1 MKITVN
7 LNQSSVRSAIAKLQ
21 KAKSQLP
28 TMLNELL
35 MQSCEALI
43 VLANQNL
50 EWVGIGDAVKEK
62 IKLSWSYT
70 VKNGV
75 ATLINSYQKAVY
87 VEFGTGIVGEENP
100 HKMASSA
107 GYEYNVDSPYKDE
120 QGRWTF
126 YADLEELDLPIKGD
140 DRADITYFNEPNRN
154 STRMLIRTSGAPAT
168 MFVFNAI
175 LRFKSEKHGKILWDG
190 IKAKYWG

>member
-1 MKITVN
+1 M
-7 LNQSSVRSAIAKLQ
+7 
-21 KAKSQLP
+21 
-28 TMLNELL
+28 
-35 MQSCEALI
+35 
-43 VLANQNL
+43 
-50 EWVGIGDAVKEK
+50 
-62 IKLSWSYT
+62 
-70 VKNGV
+70 KNGV
-75 ATLINSYQKAVY
+75 ATLINEYQKAVY

-168 MFVFNAI
+168 MFVFTAV
-175 LRFKSEKHGKILWDG
+175 
-190 IKAKYWG
+190 

>member
-120 QGRWTF
+120 QGHWTF

-175 LRFKSEKHGKILWDG
+175 LRFKSEKHGKTLWDG

>member
-75 ATLINSYQKAVY
+75 ATLINEYQKAVY

-175 LRFKSEKHGKILWDG
+175 LRFKSEKHGKTLWDG

>member
-75 ATLINSYQKAVY
+75 ATLINNYQKAVY

-175 LRFKSEKHGKILWDG
+175 LRFKSEKHGKTLWDG

>member
-7 LNQSSVRSAIAKLQ
+7 LNQTSVRSAIAKLQ

-75 ATLINSYQKAVY
+75 ATLINEYQKAVY

-175 LRFKSEKHGKILWDG
+175 LRFKSEKHGKTLWDG